1 MVQVDRVVFSKSQLF
16 IFKVEEIFHEQK
28 KQKPIAAV
36 IIEPILAEGGKRSCF
51 AYRKV

>member
-1 MVQVDRVVFSKSQLF
+1 
-16 IFKVEEIFHEQK
+16 VEEIFHEQK

-51 AYRKV
+51 SFVYIEKCSYSTITNGRAL